1 MRKEL
6 RRVSVV
12 VLAMFVAL
20 FVSTSVIQVF
30 QADTLGADARNSRT
44 LYDSYRVERG
54 PILAG
59 GEVIAQSVETGD
71 RFAFQREYPKGE
83 LYSAVTGYF
92 NPTQGSS
99 GVERTMNDLLSGT
112 SNLQFLDEINRII
125 SGQPP
130 KGAAVQVTIDP
141 AAQQAAFDAL
151 GDMSGSVVAIEP
163 ATGRILAMVSKPT
176 YDPNVLAANDA
187 AQVIQSYKALE
198 ADEGDP
204 LINRSISGNLNPP
217 GSTFKL
223 VVATAAF
230 ESGDYSPETQLP
242 NPASFTLPGTSATVY
257 NANRGR
263 CPGGGD
269 TVSISDAIRYSC
281 NIPFAELGM
290 TLGDDV
296 IRETAERYGFNQELS
311 IPMGVETSVYPR
323 VLDTPQTGLS
333 SFGQSDVRATPLQ
346 MAMVA
351 AGIANDGETMTP
363 GLIDEVTGRNLE
375 VLQSFEPSVYQ
386 TTSAPET
393 ADAITEAMVA
403 SVSGGAATNARIDG
417 VSVAG
422 KTGTAENGTGEP
434 YSLWFTGF
442 APADDPQVAVAVVIE
457 DGGGRGQDGSGN
469 ALAAPVAK
477 KVLEAVL
484 NE

>member
-1 MRKEL
+1 MKKEL

-12 VLAMFVAL
+12 VVAMFAAL
-20 FVSTSVIQVF
+20 FMSTSVITVF
-30 QADTLGADARNSRT
+30 QADSLAADPRNSRT
-44 LYDSYRVERG
+44 LYDSYRTERG

-59 GEVIAQSVETGD
+59 SEVIAQSVATGD
-71 RFAFQREYPKGE
+71 RFAFQRQYPEAE
-83 LYSAVTGYF
+83 LYAAVTGYF

-99 GVERTMNDLLSGT
+99 GVERSMNDLLSGT

-130 KGAAVQVTIDP
+130 KGAAVQVTVDP
-141 AAQQAAFDAL
+141 VVQRAAFDAL
-151 GDMSGSVVAIEP
+151 GDMAGSVVAIEP
-163 ATGRILAMVSKPT
+163 ATGRILALVSKPT
-176 YDPNVLAANDA
+176 YDPNVLAGTDTQA
-187 AQVIQSYKALE
+187 VIGNYNALLE
-198 ADEGDP
+198 DEGDP
-204 LINRSISGNLNPP
+204 LINRGIAGDLNPP

-230 ESGDYSPETQLP
+230 ESGEYAPETQLP
-242 NPASFTLPGTSATVY
+242 NPASLTLPGTNTPVFNSG
-257 NANRGR
+257 RGQ
-263 CPGGGD
+263 CGGGGD
-269 TVSISDAIRYSC
+269 TVSIADAIRYSC
-281 NIPFAELGM
+281 NIPFAELGLR
-290 TLGDDV
+290 LGDDV
-296 IRETAERYGFNQELS
+296 IRETAERYGFNESLS
-311 IPMGVETSVYPR
+311 IPLSVESSVYPQ

-351 AGIANDGETMTP
+351 AGIANDGELMAP

-375 VLQSFEPSVYQ
+375 PLQTFEPSVLR
-386 TTSAPET
+386 TTSTPET
-393 ADAITEAMVA
+393 AESITQAMIA
-403 SVSGGAATNARIDG
+403 SVSSGAATNARIDG

-422 KTGTAENGTGEP
+422 KTGTAENGTGDP
-434 YSLWFTGF
+434 YTLWFTGF
-442 APADDPQVAVAVVIE
+442 APAEDPQVAVAVVIE